1 MATTA
6 TINFSNEKKTG
17 NFKYAEGAYVI
28 NGSSSA
34 DLANG
39 ALTNASGSIMKGEE
53 FVGNFYANKAADGG
67 MKVNISE
74 VDASLLATL
83 SPIVSACL
91 AKITEHYA

>member
-39 ALTNASGSIMKGEE
+39 ALTSASGSIMKGEE
-53 FVGNFYANKAADGG
+53 FVGNFYANKAEDG
-67 MKVNISE
+67 MKVNIND
-74 VDASLLATL
+74 VDATMLGVL
-83 SPIVSACL
+83 SPIVTSCL
-91 AKITEHYA
+91 AKVAEHYA

>member
-17 NFKYAEGAYVI
+17 NFKYAECAYVI

-39 ALTNASGSIMKGEE
+39 ALTSASGSIMKGEE

-67 MKVNISE
+67 MKVNIND
-74 VDASLLATL
+74 VDATMLGVL
-83 SPIVSACL
+83 SPIVTSCL
-91 AKITEHYA
+91 SKVAEHYA